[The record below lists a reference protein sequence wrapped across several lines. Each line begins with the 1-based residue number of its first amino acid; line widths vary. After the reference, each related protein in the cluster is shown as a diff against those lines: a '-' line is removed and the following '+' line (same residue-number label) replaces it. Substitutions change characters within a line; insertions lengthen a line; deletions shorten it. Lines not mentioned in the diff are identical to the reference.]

1 MSSKKVWCIIS
12 SKLKIFS
19 HFIFPQS
26 HILGIVNF
34 ESETPV
40 TLLLKFVFGLVDF
53 QTSIKNPPLF
63 FLGFLRY
70 IYEYK
75 NNYALMKPILIVENN
90 INPLK
95 ENFQGSGSKKEY
107 VLEGIFTEFNKKNRN
122 DRIYTADKFLPCLK
136 ELNERIQTMGVVY
149 GEFDHPDVFD
159 TSLSRASHIIKGAK
173 YIKESNRVDGQIKLL
188 NTYWGKEAKSLVDDG
203 CPVFV
208 SSRAAGVTESDG
220 TVTLKKLFTYDIV
233 ADPGFASAKMNS
245 INESVG
251 FSNKTNFRIYEMS
264 DESKINDL
272 FKMNKNDYVTKQQLS
287 DYSKYLVTEIATT
300 KKAAK
305 TALKTGNLHP
315 KKLEQLLEYYEEL
328 NKTNS
333 QMVKYLDYLADKVQV
348 VVNEN
353 KSLKSTAK
361 KLISHN
367 DYLAENLEK
376 AINYSEYVAE
386 SVDKNISYTQYLAEN
401 LDKNISYS
409 EYVAENVD
417 KNITYSNYLAENLD
431 KNIAYG
437 EYIAENLDKN
447 IAYGEYI
454 AENLDKNI
462 AYSEYIAEN
471 LDKNIAYSE
480 YIAESLDKNIAYS
493 EYIAENLDSTIAY
506 SEYLAEHVEGNIAYS
521 EYIAENLDDNIAY
534 SEYLA
539 ESLDKTVSYAGMIT
553 EKLNRGRIYE
563 NMGGMGELP
572 SPEDVGFENVEEE
585 EEKMMMMRSAQS
597 RPEMGMGPYE
607 EEVEEEGYDTYDS
620 ETEEMDEEG
629 EKINFTGESDTQLSK
644 QIDLLILEAK
654 KRKVSETNDLHFLK
668 FLNKSQVNSFY
679 NLTRDE
685 QEQVKL
691 YINERSYFTGSE
703 VLTMIQEALSAKNE
717 SLEDKLIRLMPDNIK
732 PQWSELSD
740 SSKRSILS
748 QARLYPDLTNE
759 SKIEN
764 FWLTRSLLKK
774 QPSTKKLVSHNTLI
788 QEDKLSNDEMKSILE
803 RFKTL

>member
-1 MSSKKVWCIIS
+1 
-12 SKLKIFS
+12 
-19 HFIFPQS
+19 
-26 HILGIVNF
+26 
-34 ESETPV
+34 
-40 TLLLKFVFGLVDF
+40 
-53 QTSIKNPPLF
+53 
-63 FLGFLRY
+63 
-70 IYEYK
+70 
-75 NNYALMKPILIVENN
+75 MKPILIVENN

-136 ELNERIQTMGVVY
+136 ELNERIQNMGVVY

-386 SVDKNISYTQYLAEN
+386 SVDKNISYTKYLAEN

-447 IAYGEYI
+447 IAYSEYI
-454 AENLDKNI
+454 AESLDKNI

-471 LDKNIAYSE
+471 
-480 YIAESLDKNIAYS
+480 LDKNIAYS

-563 NMGGMGELP
+563 NMGGMPELP
-572 SPEDVGFENVEEE
+572 SPEDVGFENVEKEE
-585 EEKMMMMRSAQS
+585 ERSAQY
-597 RPEMGMGPYE
+597 RPEMEMEPY
-607 EEVEEEGYDTYDS
+607 EEVEEED
-620 ETEEMDEEG
+620 EEMEEEG
-629 EKINFTGESDTQLSK
+629 RKNKFTGESDTKLSK

-788 QEDKLSNDEMKSILE
+788 QEDKLSNDEIKSILE